1 MRLSLAASLFLS
13 LGLIHPVWTSLSVPP
28 EELEGSGYDLDGS
41 GSGSGDGSEEGVT
54 EDQHNSKDGRI
65 LAETRD
71 ETKITFHG
79 FSDKTFG
86 NTHRSAADDDSGYVA
101 IANSRSYFEN
111 SEFLAGVIAGGV
123 TGLALAATVAGIL
136 IYKWQKKEEED
147 RYSLGPEKALDHNY
161 QKPNREKV
169 FLV

>member
-1 MRLSLAASLFLS
+1 M
-13 LGLIHPVWTSLSVPP
+13 
-28 EELEGSGYDLDGS
+28 EGSGYDLDGS
-41 GSGSGDGSEEGVT
+41 GSGSGDGDGSEQGVT

-65 LAETRD
+65 LKPETRD

-86 NTHRSAADDDSGYVA
+86 NTHRSAADDDSGYVI

-123 TGLALAATVAGIL
+123 TGLALAATVAAIL

-147 RYSLGPEKALDHNY
+147 RYSLGPEKALDHYY